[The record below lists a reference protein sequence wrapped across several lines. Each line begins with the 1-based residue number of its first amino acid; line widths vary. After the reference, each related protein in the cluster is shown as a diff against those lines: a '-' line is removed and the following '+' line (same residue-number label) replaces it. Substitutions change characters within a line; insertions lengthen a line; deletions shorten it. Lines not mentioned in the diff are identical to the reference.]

1 MHLTRY
7 YMYERIKGALSIPL
21 RGKILGISG
30 IKNFY
35 HIIDR
40 EKAEVLEVK
49 FPEVD
54 MQRLPFEDNM
64 FDFVI
69 SDQVIEHLEDPIKAL
84 RESARILKGGGTA
97 IVTTGLL
104 NPLHPSPQDYWRLTP
119 DGLKTAIRGDGIEVL
134 ECGGWGN
141 RLALIIILLRDSVRF
156 MDIPP
161 RGIKHRLATWNEKKY
176 PIVTWVV
183 FRRNA

>member
-1 MHLTRY
+1 
-7 YMYERIKGALSIPL
+7 MYERIRSALFFPL

-35 HIIDR
+35 HIIDKA
-40 EKAEVLEVK
+40 KAEVLEVNY
-49 FPEVD
+49 PEVD
-54 MQRLPFEDNM
+54 MQKLPFEDSF

-69 SDQVIEHLEDPIKAL
+69 SDQVIEHLENPMKAVK
-84 RESARILKGGGTA
+84 ESTRVLKGGGTA
-97 IVTTGLL
+97 IVTTCFL
-104 NPLHPSPQDYWRLTP
+104 NPLHPSPQDYWRFTP
-119 DGLKTAIRGDGIEVL
+119 DGLRVLVPGDGIQII

-141 RLALIIILLRDSVRF
+141 RLALLMILLRDSARF

-161 RGIKHRLATWNEKKY
+161 RGIKHRLAVWNEKKY

-183 FRRNA
+183 FRKSA